1 MTVDTSGW
9 VVDVPVGYRVGP
21 YRVDGGIAAGSW
33 GCVYGGSLVSPT
45 GELPRQAALKFL
57 PTGQLTPA
65 QRGLVHE
72 LADREARF
80 GSSVAA
86 DRLIRVYRVFGVHDP
101 SRPDLDGSSVV
112 VMERAECSLRDRLD
126 AEDAVIADAGASAL
140 LADLARALSDLH
152 AQGWVHADIKPENL
166 LVMPDGS
173 LKLADF
179 GLTAELE
186 GTHAY
191 VPNLASSDYVPP
203 EWWTQHMGVR
213 GMPIRPSSDI
223 WAFGVVAHVLLTG
236 GQHPFPG
243 ATSRVRAAAVREAQA
258 AGEEAR
264 VNPRLAAPWRELVLD
279 CLTMDPVERAR
290 RTQGLASRV
299 RDLRDVPPFAD
310 AASWPAG
317 TGTRA
322 SRRRWTR
329 PVLAGAAAVA
339 LLGVAGGGWLLTRPD
354 SGADGPSQVDT
365 ELASEAGSSA
375 GQPGTGEQSGSGGP
389 PAANREPASDPDD
402 DPLPEVDEGL
412 PAGEIRADAPVPD
425 QYRQIITDT
434 AHSCPDA
441 AVTPALIAAM
451 LSAESGFDP
460 NKRSPETD
468 EYGIAMWS
476 PWLFEHWA
484 VPGPEEP
491 SVFDPEDS
499 ILAMG
504 SYICASGET
513 LRQNGVDDTDPEIR
527 AAVFR
532 VGTDDVIAAD
542 GAPREIADY
551 ITEVEVKRKAFGT
564 E

>member
-21 YRVDGGIAAGSW
+21 YRVDEGVAAGSW
-33 GCVYGGSLVSPT
+33 GCVYAGSLVEPSAD
-45 GELPRQAALKFL
+45 EQLPERAALKFL

-65 QRGLVHE
+65 QRGVVHE

-86 DRLIRVYRVFGVHDP
+86 DRLIRVYQVFEVQDP
-101 SRPDLDGSSVV
+101 YRTDLDGASVV
-112 VMERAECSLRDRLD
+112 VMERARCSVRDLLD
-126 AEDAVIADAGASAL
+126 DEAVPDPAAL
-140 LADLARALSDLH
+140 LVDLARALSDLH

-173 LKLADF
+173 VKLADF

-243 ATSRVRAAAVREAQA
+243 ATARVRAAAVREAQA

-264 VNPRLAAPWRELVLD
+264 VNPRLAAPWRDLVLD
-279 CLTMDPVERAR
+279 CLAMDPVERAR
-290 RTQGLASRV
+290 RTQGLASR
-299 RDLRDVPPFAD
+299 LRSLQEVPAFSDNAG
-310 AASWPAG
+310 AEVGAG
-317 TGTRA
+317 TRD
-322 SRRRWTR
+322 RRPRWWA
-329 PVLAGAAAVA
+329 P
-339 LLGVAGGGWLLTRPD
+339 LLGVAATVVVLGLLGGGWLLVRPD
-354 SGADGPSQVDT
+354 PAETAGAAGDQPS
-365 ELASEAGSSA
+365 ESAGSGDTRLA
-375 GQPGTGEQSGSGGP
+375 AEQ
-389 PAANREPASDPDD
+389 
-402 DPLPEVDEGL
+402 L
-412 PAGEIRADAPVPD
+412 PAGELRPDAAVPD
-425 QYRQIITDT
+425 RYRDLITET

-451 LSAESGFDP
+451 LAVESGFDP

-468 EYGIAMWS
+468 EYGIAMWT
-476 PWLFEHWA
+476 PWLFEEWA
-484 VPGPEEP
+484 AETAAEEDP
-491 SVFDPEDS
+491 SYYDPKDA
-499 ILAMG
+499 IPALGA
-504 SYICASGET
+504 YICAAGET
-513 LRQNGVDDTDPEIR
+513 LRANDVDDTDPEIR

-532 VGTDDVIAAD
+532 VGTDRVVAER
-542 GAPREIADY
+542 GPPREIADY
-551 ITEVEVKRKAFGT
+551 IADVRAKRAEFGT
-564 E
+564 Q